1 MRIKYFLNR
10 LSFDDLT
17 QQDLDRI
24 DNIVFRVRED
34 ICDWTD
40 AFRFVKLY
48 KNKTVTNLFIWN
60 EMSTWWLN
68 RLANKDSY
76 TSTNWIN
83 RLIVLYIIKE
93 FSHTRD
99 LHLYTDDQIL
109 RKSISKNK
117 KNLVVNVFFKT
128 KPFQKAQDFYFRFLN
143 IGVVIGAF
151 FKHCLVNIS
160 LQKFKGKVNFNH
172 ENSSIVWFK
181 TSYPIN
187 WKAGNSSIDRLYDQS
202 PFMDKKYNFESVY
215 LVFTTLSNFRVFR
228 YNRAVKNLHFNSKRK
243 VAFPEAELSLKDIL
257 TAYVST
263 LCEQIKF
270 TFLSMTQRFQS
281 AFVLNGL
288 EVSDI
293 LIAEWSKSYWG
304 FQQFSKLQGVAH
316 SKFFEKMTG
325 HQTIVTYGEF
335 FPQNRACYFLTKKN
349 KYDITFVAIQHA
361 MNAKNKMFTYYRSD
375 EFKYDDD
382 NHGINYSP
390 YPDYFLVQGR
400 QYYEILSKFFP
411 SKKIH
416 IIGSLKSF
424 EKPKLTKSGIFNDH
438 SLNGK
443 KLLLLAP
450 SVGDDYQLILSFF
463 KDWVPLPDWQIVLC
477 PHPIANIE
485 EIKSYKERE
494 IPDISIDILEKG
506 IVYDVLSKSDLVVA
520 ANSTIAIEA
529 RVFGVNSIRL
539 RVPWLMSQFDHDER
553 IESFSNRLL
562 FQEWLKHFDP
572 SKKNIND
579 ANIISDYFY
588 KNDNSTPK
596 RLWDFLK
603 VLKQKKFNI

>member
-228 YNRAVKNLHFNSKRK
+228 YNRAVKNLHFSSKRK
-243 VAFPEAELSLKDIL
+243 A
-257 TAYVST
+257 
-263 LCEQIKF
+263 
-270 TFLSMTQRFQS
+270 
-281 AFVLNGL
+281 L
-288 EVSDI
+288 E
-293 LIAEWSKSYWG
+293 
-304 FQQFSKLQGVAH
+304 
-316 SKFFEKMTG
+316 
-325 HQTIVTYGEF
+325 
-335 FPQNRACYFLTKKN
+335 NR
-349 KYDITFVAIQHA
+349 
-361 MNAKNKMFTYYRSD
+361 
-375 EFKYDDD
+375 
-382 NHGINYSP
+382 
-390 YPDYFLVQGR
+390 
-400 QYYEILSKFFP
+400 
-411 SKKIH
+411 
-416 IIGSLKSF
+416 
-424 EKPKLTKSGIFNDH
+424 
-438 SLNGK
+438 
-443 KLLLLAP
+443 
-450 SVGDDYQLILSFF
+450 
-463 KDWVPLPDWQIVLC
+463 
-477 PHPIANIE
+477 
-485 EIKSYKERE
+485 
-494 IPDISIDILEKG
+494 
-506 IVYDVLSKSDLVVA
+506 
-520 ANSTIAIEA
+520 
-529 RVFGVNSIRL
+529 
-539 RVPWLMSQFDHDER
+539 
-553 IESFSNRLL
+553 
-562 FQEWLKHFDP
+562 
-572 SKKNIND
+572 
-579 ANIISDYFY
+579 Y
-588 KNDNSTPK
+588 KNFRK
-596 RLWDFLK
+596 MG
-603 VLKQKKFNI
+603 